1 MSENTNDIN
10 LELTSPE
17 PEAAAAPAD
26 FMADLQAAPSTPI
39 TLSLGGV
46 QAQEA
51 PAEPEEKKEERTYD
65 DSMLSEEEKKMVA
78 EFAKQIDVMNTAQV
92 LQYGAGAQSKVAGFS
107 EKALDNV
114 KTKDLGEVGGL
125 ISSAVTELKGFDAEE
140 EQKGFFGRVK
150 RKAND
155 LTALKAKY
163 AKAETNINKIVDSLE
178 KHQVTLMKDTATL
191 DQLYQLNLTYYKELT
206 MYILAG
212 KQKLKELEEVT
223 IPALRE
229 QAAKSGQPEDAQKVN
244 DMVEQANRFD
254 KKIHDLELTRT
265 ISLQMAPQIR
275 LVQNNDVMMSDKIQ
289 STIVNTIPLWKS
301 QMVIALGLAHS
312 EQAAKAQKEV
322 TDLTNAMLKKNAD
335 KLKTATIATAKES
348 ERGIVDMETLRHTN
362 QQLIS
367 TLEEVTRIQD
377 EGRTKRRQ
385 AEVEIQKMEDE
396 LKAKLLSMK

>member
-17 PEAAAAPAD
+17 PAAAAAPAD

-125 ISSAVTELKGFDAEE
+125 ISSAVTELKGFDADE
-140 EQKGFFGRVK
+140 EQKGFFGKIK

-229 QAAKSGQPEDAQKVN
+229 QAAKTGQPEDAQKVN

-377 EGRTKRRQ
+377 EGRTRRRQ

>member
-17 PEAAAAPAD
+17 PAAAAAPAD

-140 EQKGFFGRVK
+140 EQKGVFGRVK

-229 QAAKSGQPEDAQKVN
+229 QAAKTGQPEDAQKVN

>member
-17 PEAAAAPAD
+17 PAAAAAPAD
-26 FMADLQAAPSTPI
+26 FMADLQAAPSAPI
-39 TLSLGGV
+39 TLSLGGM
-46 QAQEA
+46 QAEEA
-51 PAEPEEKKEERTYD
+51 PAEPEEKIEERTYD

-206 MYILAG
+206 MYILSG

-229 QAAKSGQPEDAQKVN
+229 QAAKTGQPEDAQKVN